1 MSEEIKTEENASDET
16 RRAFLA
22 KYGRIAA
29 VTPAAMTL
37 MLSTSLEASGV
48 SRSGGKPGNPKKRRK
63 RRKKRRVRRRL
74 IRLLKRY
81 LGL

>member
-1 MSEEIKTEENASDET
+1 MSEENKTEENASDET

-48 SRSGGKPGNPKKRRK
+48 SRSGGKPGKSKK
-63 RRKKRRVRRRL
+63 RRKKRRKLRRKIRRL
-74 IRLLKRY
+74 LRRY
-81 LGL
+81 FS